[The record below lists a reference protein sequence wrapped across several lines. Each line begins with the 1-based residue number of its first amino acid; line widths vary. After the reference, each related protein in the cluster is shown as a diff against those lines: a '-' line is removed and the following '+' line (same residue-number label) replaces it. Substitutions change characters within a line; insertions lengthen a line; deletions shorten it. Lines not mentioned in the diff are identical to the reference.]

1 MKIIPAID
9 LKDNKCVRLSKGE
22 ESSSKIFNKNPIKQ
36 AKIFE
41 EDGCERIHIIDLD
54 AAFGRPGINKKTILD
69 IRQSTNLEI
78 ELGGGIR
85 TKEDIV
91 FWLEKKIDYLIIGSF
106 ASNESSKLKLIADEY
121 ENKIYISLDLLD
133 DAIMI
138 RGWKENS
145 KIKIDNLVK
154 IFNNSKIK
162 GYILTDISRD
172 GMMEG
177 INLNLVKKNL
187 LLTHKPM
194 IVGGGLSNYEDLINL
209 KNLNSKNL
217 EGVIAGKSYYFNK
230 IQIKKSIKILNEQA

>member
-106 ASNESSKLKLIADEY
+106 ASKESSKLKLMLHEVPDKVEVMVDRKKF
-121 ENKIYISLDLLD
+121 NVFGCDSDDDLE
-133 DAIMI
+133 IVGVGGTTVT
-138 RGWKENS
+138 R
-145 KIKIDNLVK
+145 
-154 IFNNSKIK
+154 NNSTKISK
-162 GYILTDISRD
+162 L
-172 GMMEG
+172 E
-177 INLNLVKKNL
+177 LNDAKE
-187 LLTHKPM
+187 
-194 IVGGGLSNYEDLINL
+194 Y
-209 KNLNSKNL
+209 LNSGEFP
-217 EGVIAGKSYYFNK
+217 EGSMGPKVEAMISVVEKLDNCRVLLCSPGNALSTLRGESGTHIF
-230 IQIKKSIKILNEQA
+230 